1 MAVTILSQRQPFRG
15 LRRLNPYRDLRQ
27 VTALIAETFGADLD
41 AEGQAA
47 LREMQALGWL
57 GPLVAFVL
65 AADPQLQRMLQG
77 YVWIEEG
84 RVVGNLS
91 LQSGLRYGERWH
103 ISNVAVAP
111 AYRGRGIARAL
122 VEAALEEVER
132 EGGGWA
138 TLQVEAENEAAC
150 RLYARLGFEALGGM
164 ACLHLAEP
172 PATPPPTTLIPS
184 LRPWRADDWHGEY
197 ELARAV
203 TPGLLQWWQPLRSEA
218 FRRYPEDWL
227 GEAFNRL
234 IGRQRTY
241 RWVVEGGAG
250 VRAGLRPA
258 PTLAASLWLRAV
270 GWRGEHHLRLMVHP
284 EARGALEEPLLRQA
298 LAVLSACPPRPTVA
312 QHPAEDQQAIA
323 AFLAH
328 GFRVRRTLVAMRK
341 RIR

>member
-1 MAVTILSQRQPFRG
+1 MAVTILSRRQPFRG

-41 AEGQAA
+41 AEGRAA
-47 LREMQALGWL
+47 LRDMRVLGWL

-65 AADPQLQRMLQG
+65 VADPQLQRMLQG

-150 RLYARLGFEALGGM
+150 RLYAGLGFEALGGM
-164 ACLHLAEP
+164 ACLHLAKP
-172 PATPPPTTLIPS
+172 PATPPPTTPIPS

-197 ELARAV
+197 ELARTVIPA
-203 TPGLLQWWQPLRSEA
+203 LLQWWQPLRSEA
-218 FRRYPEDWL
+218 FRRYAEDWL

-241 RWVVEGGAG
+241 HWVVEAG
-250 VRAGLRPA
+250 AGLRPA
-258 PTLAASLWLRAV
+258 HQGRLAASLWLRAA
-270 GWRGEHHLRLMVHP
+270 GWRGEHRLRLMVHP

-312 QHPAEDQQAIA
+312 QHPAGDQQAIE
-323 AFLAH
+323 AFLTH
-328 GFRVRRTLVAMRK
+328 GFLLRRTLVAMRK